1 MIIAIRKAL
10 EKKNGIQ
17 TKNNIFQQSIMEKGI
32 CKSGLNRNIYLDKK
46 TSLNI
51 RGHLFE
57 VLLTTCWISQMY
69 SSWRLFIQT
78 LKGFKHVFTKIF
90 QRVPIFFFIYSIQ
103 SVYFFAIHCGLNTF
117 FASKDFHSGKWFLCE
132 FLAKTDCS
140 RLFSSKTVE
149 GNLFKMVFHRLP

>member
-1 MIIAIRKAL
+1 MAIRKAL
-10 EKKNGIQ
+10 EKKNGMQ

-117 FASKDFHSGKWFLCE
+117 FAPIFPLGKVVPMWVSCKDWLLKIGFIQNCWGKP
-132 FLAKTDCS
+132 
-140 RLFSSKTVE
+140 V
-149 GNLFKMVFHRLP
+149 